1 MIPKSNLLG
10 TTALVLVLTTGC
22 NRPAATPSSAAKT
35 QADPAEALTD
45 TVAQSFRK
53 SGDAKAFRQL
63 VDSLNSALS
72 GGNIERKPQPL
83 SPEQRA
89 ALKTEYGLT
98 EPEIAEVARPEFT
111 PLDAYYLDE
120 TVLYR
125 DITRALD
132 VTGLKPLEKA
142 RAALNWIVVNL
153 RPLDLPG
160 SAIPPWYVALRGVGT
175 NLERSYC
182 LLRLLH
188 QLDLDACLVGDESA
202 AGSADGLW
210 AVGVLAD
217 GQIHLLD
224 VRLGLPLPGA
234 NRGVLTLE
242 QARKDANAFQP
253 LAIDEKLRYD
263 VTPERAKAAQVFLT
277 APLSALSPRMRFLQ
291 SLLPANAGRLDY
303 DPRAARERFE
313 KVVQGPAY
321 EGCRVRFW
329 DPPLPDA
336 MPRVLMSFLPAGE
349 GGSDREPHGR
359 RRLDRFYSEPIP
371 WQALP
376 PILRE
381 GSLPG
386 EPGQRV
392 RTLFADRMTF
402 LSQPGQAREL
412 ILRGLFDEATTRLIE
427 LQGRMDAKPA
437 SQADVEKGVVTWVNA
452 ARDVYGRLAR
462 AEREME
468 RNPAAIADRDKAR
481 EEIGNLWRNANIV
494 NVYMN
499 YVVSEPLQ
507 AEITYLLAICKHE
520 EALRRA
526 YRGEDD
532 KASWKTTE
540 RWWEK
545 FIHTY
550 NTSHAIATAKRN
562 YARTLEGA
570 GRPAEAKAVYQALT
584 TSDLPEL
591 QRLACA
597 YLANQ
602 IK

>member
-1 MIPKSNLLG
+1 MIPKSTLLC
-10 TTALVLVLTTGC
+10 TSALGLILLAGC
-22 NRPAATPSSAAKT
+22 NRPAATPSAATKT

-45 TVAQSFRK
+45 TVSQAFRK
-53 SGDAKAFRQL
+53 TGDVKSYRQL
-63 VDSLNSALS
+63 VEHLNSSLS
-72 GGNIERKPQPL
+72 GGAIERKPQPL
-83 SPEQRA
+83 TAEQRA
-89 ALKTEYGLT
+89 ALKSECGLT
-98 EPEIAEVARPEFT
+98 DAEVAEVARPEFT
-111 PLDAYYLDE
+111 PLDAHYLDE
-120 TVLYR
+120 TLLCR
-125 DITRALD
+125 DIARALD
-132 VTGLKPLEKA
+132 VGGLKPVEKA
-142 RAALNWIVVNL
+142 RAALNWGVVNL
-153 RPLDLPG
+153 RAAEIPG
-160 SAIPPWYVALRGVGT
+160 PAIPPWYAAMRGVGT
-175 NLERSYC
+175 SLERTYV
-182 LLRLLH
+182 LLRLLQ
-188 QLDLDACLVGDESA
+188 QLDIDACLIGDDAA
-202 AGSADGLW
+202 AGSAEGVW

-224 VRLGLPLPGA
+224 VRMGLPLPGA
-234 NRGVLTLE
+234 NGGVLTLE
-242 QARKDANAFQP
+242 QARKDTNAFQP
-253 LAIDEKLRYD
+253 LAFDEKLRYD

-291 SLLPANAGRLDY
+291 SLLPANSGRLDY

-329 DPPLPDA
+329 NPPLPDTL
-336 MPRVLMSFLPAGE
+336 PRVLMSFLPASE
-349 GGSDREPHGR
+349 GGTDREPQGR
-359 RRLDRFYSEPIP
+359 RRLDRFYAEPIP

-381 GSLPG
+381 QSLPG

-392 RTLFADRMTF
+392 RGLFAERITF

-412 ILRGLFDEATTRLIE
+412 ILRGLFDEATNRLVE
-427 LQGRMDAKPA
+427 LQTRMAAKPP
-437 SQADVEKGVVTWVNA
+437 VEIENGVVRWVEA

-462 AEREME
+462 AERDLE

-481 EEIGNLWRNANIV
+481 EEIGNLWRNANVI

-499 YVVSEPLQ
+499 SVVSEPLQ
-507 AEITYLLAICKHE
+507 AEIIYLLAICKQE
-520 EALRRA
+520 EALRRT

-532 KASWKTTE
+532 KAAWKTAAP
-540 RWWEK
+540 WWEK

-550 NTSHAIATAKRN
+550 AASPAIGTAKRN

-570 GRPAEAKAVYQALT
+570 GRPAEAKTVYQSLA

-597 YLANQ
+597 YFATQ
-602 IK
+602 VK

>member
-1 MIPKSNLLG
+1 MTPKSLLFR
-10 TTALVLVLTTGC
+10 TTALGLILLVGC
-22 NRPAATPSSAAKT
+22 NRPAATPTSAAKA

-45 TVAQSFRK
+45 TVSQAFRK
-53 SGDAKAFRQL
+53 SGDAKAYRQL
-63 VDSLNSALS
+63 VESVNVALS
-72 GGNIERKPQPL
+72 GGKIERKPQPL
-83 SPEQRA
+83 TAEQRA
-89 ALKTEYGLT
+89 ALKSEYGLSDS
-98 EPEIAEVARPEFT
+98 EAAEIARPEFT

-125 DITRALD
+125 DIARALD
-132 VTGLKPLEKA
+132 VGGLKPLDKA
-142 RAALNWIVVNL
+142 RAALNWGVVNL
-153 RPLDLPG
+153 RPMDIPG
-160 SAIPPWYVALRGVGT
+160 PAIPPWFVAMRGVGT
-175 NLERSYC
+175 NLERAYS

-188 QLDLDACLVGDESA
+188 QLDIDACLIGDESA
-202 AGSADGLW
+202 AGSVDGLW
-210 AVGVLAD
+210 AVGALAD
-217 GQIHLLD
+217 GQVYLFD
-224 VRLGLPLPGA
+224 VRLGLPLPAA
-234 NRGVLTLE
+234 NGGVLTLE
-242 QARKDANAFQP
+242 QARKDSNAFQP
-253 LAIDEKLRYD
+253 LAADTKLRYD
-263 VTPERAKAAQVFLT
+263 VTPERAKAAQVFLS
-277 APLSALSPRMRFLQ
+277 APVSALSPRMRFLQ
-291 SLLPANAGRLDY
+291 SLLPANSGRLDY

-313 KVVQGPAY
+313 KVMQGPAY

-329 DPPLPDA
+329 NPPAPDA
-336 MPRVLMSFLPAGE
+336 LPRVLVSFLPASE
-349 GGSDREPHGR
+349 GGMDRESQGR
-359 RRLDRFYSEPIP
+359 RRIDRYYADPIP

-392 RTLFADRMTF
+392 RALFADRMTF

-427 LQGRMDAKPA
+427 LQGRMASKPA
-437 SQADVEKGVVTWVNA
+437 SQADVEKNVLVWVEA

-462 AEREME
+462 AERMAE
-468 RNPAAIADRDKAR
+468 REPSAIADREKAK
-481 EEIGNLWRNANIV
+481 EEIGNLWRNANII

-499 YVVSEPLQ
+499 YIVSEPML

-520 EALRRA
+520 EALRRT

-532 KASWKTTE
+532 KGAWKTAE

-550 NTSHAIATAKRN
+550 GASPAVAHARRN

-570 GRPAEAKAVYQALT
+570 GRPAEAKAVYQALAG
-584 TSDLPEL
+584 SDLPEL
-591 QRLACA
+591 QRLASA

-602 IK
+602 LK